1 MICHFNTHPMKSLVK
16 LGFGSMIE
24 VRVVEAIDNETQE
37 DLSIHYVYI
46 MSIMYCVTLMIKP
59 EIINE
64 SLNPKNS
71 CLIIKD

>member
-24 VRVVEAIDNETQE
+24 VRVVEAIDNNTQE

-46 MSIMYCVTLMIKP
+46 MN
-59 EIINE
+59 IILRYPDYQTRNH
-64 SLNPKNS
+64 K
-71 CLIIKD
+71 